1 MQLTDTNIHE
11 SNALI
16 EGYNYYL
23 SCFKIMMLAN
33 CGFVHYNVEENS
45 LLGNLLDRT
54 ESLEFE
60 IK

>member
-1 MQLTDTNIHE
+1 
-11 SNALI
+11 
-16 EGYNYYL
+16 
-23 SCFKIMMLAN
+23 MMLAN